1 MKNLGIKISLFLIY
15 FVFAALLNSVGILV
29 ERSQEVYDV
38 LKEDAA
44 ILEPFKDLSIALVS
58 FIIGSFLPK
67 IGYKKGM
74 LISLSAVFLGCIG
87 MYFGNSFWA
96 VKILFA
102 TVGMSFAVV
111 KVAVYALIGFVTDS
125 KKSHSRFMSLVET
138 VFMLGIIFMYVVFPL
153 FFDEHDENAWLRGY
167 LLMAVIIAISFIIIL
182 FSKFD
187 IEVKQSGKSLKED
200 INTMIKLFLNPVIW
214 TFAIFAFFYVM
225 TEQGIMTWL
234 PTFNKETL
242 NLVPKLAT
250 QMAVILMIS
259 YTVGRFITG
268 MIVKYVNWIYIAVTG
283 LILAAVLVLIV
294 LPMAQ
299 NLGEIKVSKFADLP
313 LVSFLFPM
321 IGLFLAPLYPL
332 VNSSV
337 LSAVEKEQH
346 SPLAGLIVFFSAIGG
361 TSGSLIIGYMFDRFG
376 GDKVFY
382 LSLIPMAIIL
392 ISLIRLNSLAKT
404 NGNEVSFKHSGHH

>member
-38 LKEDAA
+38 LKADAA

-67 IGYKKGM
+67 IGYKNGM
-74 LISLSAVFLGCIG
+74 LLSLGVVFIGCIG

-102 TVGMSFAVV
+102 CVGMSFAVV
-111 KVAVYALIGFVTDS
+111 KVSVYALIGFVTDS
-125 KKSHSRFMSLVET
+125 KKGHSQLMSLVET
-138 VFMLGIIFMYVVFPL
+138 VFMIGIIFMYIVFPL

-167 LLMAVIIAISFIIIL
+167 LLMAVIIGVSFIIIL

-187 IEVKQSGKSLKED
+187 IKVDQSTKTLKED
-200 INTMIKLFLNPVIW
+200 FAAMFKLFLSPLIW

-242 NLVPKLAT
+242 HLEPKLAT

-259 YTVGRFITG
+259 YAVGRFLTSIL
-268 MIVKYVNWIYIAVTG
+268 VKNTKWIYIAMTG
-283 LILAAVLVLIV
+283 LLLAAALVLIV
-294 LPMAQ
+294 LPMA
-299 NLGEIKVSKFADLP
+299 NNISDIEVNTMADLP

-332 VNSSV
+332 VSSTV
-337 LSAVEKEQH
+337 LSGVDKIHH
-346 SPLAGLIVFFSAIGG
+346 SPLAGILVFFSAIGG
-361 TSGSLIIGYMFDRFG
+361 TCGSLIIGFMFDKFG

-392 ISLIRLNSLAKT
+392 ITLLRLNKLVKVDS
-404 NGNEVSFKHSGHH
+404 

>member
-1 MKNLGIKISLFLIY
+1 MKNIGIKISLFLIY

-74 LISLSAVFLGCIG
+74 LISLAAVFLGCIG

-167 LLMAVIIAISFIIIL
+167 LLMAFIIAVSFIIIL

-200 INTMIKLFLNPVIW
+200 INTMFKLFLNPVIW

-268 MIVKYVNWIYIAVTG
+268 MIVKYVKWIYIAVTG
-283 LILAAVLVLIV
+283 LILAAILVLIV

-299 NLGEIKVSKFADLP
+299 NVGEIEVNKFADLP

-392 ISLIRLNSLAKT
+392 ISLFRLNSLSKNNA
-404 NGNEVSFKHSGHH
+404 NEVSITHSGHH

>member
-1 MKNLGIKISLFLIY
+1 MKNFGIKFSLFLIY

-29 ERSQEVYDV
+29 ERSQEVYGV
-38 LKEDAA
+38 LKQDAA
-44 ILEPFKDLSIALVS
+44 ILEPFKDLSIAFVS
-58 FIIGSFLPK
+58 FVIGSFLPK
-67 IGYKKGM
+67 LGYKRGM
-74 LISLSAVFLGCIG
+74 LISLAVVFIGCLG

-102 TVGMSFAVV
+102 CVGMSFAVV

-125 KKSHSRFMSLVET
+125 KKSHSQFMSLIET
-138 VFMLGIIFMYVVFPL
+138 VFMVGIIFMYVVFPL
-153 FFDEHDENAWLRGY
+153 FFDEHDNNAWLKGY
-167 LLMAVIIAISFIIIL
+167 LLMAAIIAVSFLIIL

-187 IEVKQSGKSLKED
+187 IKVELSGNS
-200 INTMIKLFLNPVIW
+200 MIDDFKAMFRLFLNPLIW

-259 YTVGRFITG
+259 YAVGRFITG
-268 MIVKYVNWIYIAVTG
+268 MLVKSIKWTYISLFG
-283 LILAAVLVLIV
+283 LFGAAALVLIV
-294 LPMAQ
+294 LPMAK
-299 NLGEIKVSKFADLP
+299 NVSVTEVSTIADLP
-313 LVSFLFPM
+313 LVSYLFPM

-332 VNSSV
+332 VSSTV
-337 LSAVEKEQH
+337 LSGVEKDQH
-346 SPLAGLIVFFSAIGG
+346 SPLAGILVFFSAVGG

-382 LSLIPMAIIL
+382 LSLIPMAVIL
-392 ISLIRLNSLAKT
+392 VTLLRLNRMVKIPS
-404 NGNEVSFKHSGHH
+404 

>member
-74 LISLSAVFLGCIG
+74 LLSLAAVFLGCIG

-102 TVGMSFAVV
+102 TVGMSFAIV

-200 INTMIKLFLNPVIW
+200 INTMFKLFLNPVIW

-268 MIVKYVNWIYIAVTG
+268 IIVKYVNWIYIAVTG
-283 LILAAVLVLIV
+283 LILAAILVLIV

-299 NLGEIKVSKFADLP
+299 NLGEIEVNKFADLP

-337 LSAVEKEQH
+337 LSAVEKEHH

-392 ISLIRLNSLAKT
+392 ISLLRLNSLAKT